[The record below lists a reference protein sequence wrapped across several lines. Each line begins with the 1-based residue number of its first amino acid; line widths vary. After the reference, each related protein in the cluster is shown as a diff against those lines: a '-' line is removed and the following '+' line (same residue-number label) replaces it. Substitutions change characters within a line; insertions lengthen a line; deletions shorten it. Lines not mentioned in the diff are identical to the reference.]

1 MVKPG
6 SEKQLKLP
14 NLIIPIDMKKIFILL
29 TLLLFISPLFAQE
42 EAPVQEKSKPVRFTF
57 GTAILIDNPTVATPY
72 KGGLEMQI
80 QHRFSLIENIH
91 NLYGIYGSANTR
103 IGLNYGITDRLMIGA
118 GTTKDYKLQDIQWK
132 YLILQQTE
140 DNSMPVSLS
149 YFGNIVA
156 DLRKEEEFGPA
167 ESFKEM
173 HRLSYFTELIIARKM
188 SEKISL
194 QVAPTFAYF
203 NSVPIY
209 SDTTGYKNVNFGI
222 SAGARAN
229 LFGNHSLMLEY
240 DQLLTKQDLDEQ
252 PKPNLS
258 LGWEISTATHCFQVF
273 VANYSNIVN
282 QYNQLFNQNDFTKGD
297 YLFGF
302 NITVRF

>member
-1 MVKPG
+1 
-6 SEKQLKLP
+6 
-14 NLIIPIDMKKIFILL
+14 MKKIFILL
-29 TLLLFISPLFAQE
+29 TLSLFLSPLFAQE
-42 EAPVQEKSKPVRFTF
+42 DSLKQATSKPVRFTF
-57 GTAILIDNPTVATPY
+57 GTTILIDNHTVATPY
-72 KGGLEMQI
+72 KGGLELEI
-80 QHRFSLIENIH
+80 HHRFSPIENYH
-91 NLYGIYGSANTR
+91 NLFGIQGSANTR
-103 IGLNYGITDRLMIGA
+103 IGLNYGITDRLMVGA

-149 YFGNIVA
+149 YYGNIVA

-167 ESFKEM
+167 ASYKDI
-173 HRLSYFTELIIARKM
+173 HRLSYFTQLIVARKIN
-188 SEKISL
+188 EKVSV
-194 QVAPTFAYF
+194 QVAPSFAYF

-209 SDTTGYKNVNFGI
+209 SDSTGYKNLNLGL

-229 LFGNHSLMLEY
+229 LFGSHSILLEY

-258 LGWEISTATHCFQVF
+258 LGWEINSATHTFQIF
-273 VANYSNIVN
+273 IAN
-282 QYNQLFNQNDFTKGD
+282 FNQIINQRNLVFNTNDFTKGD